1 MAQLRFGTFGPAS
14 VPAKVGGG
22 RVVACFEGQRR
33 KNLFQGKLPIEA
45 QGPVSPTVGLPAVS
59 LDTYLAE
66 ARKEDLGFMNDHN
79 MAAPKTPKSV
89 VVEASMPVMAS
100 GTECS
105 IVQAGAMARGLEDLP
120 YHLPVQILVVSSL
133 GLQVILFLC
142 AGARRRETFSGVPV
156 RVILLWLAYNFGAIF
171 VTITLGRLS
180 LSSSTGNHPLVTL
193 WAPFLLLHLAGPDNI
208 AAYAL
213 QDNQLYLRSLQT
225 FFTQVTGGG
234 YFLYKYR
241 NNSGHLLWLA
251 SQLMFIVG
259 VVKYGERWLA
269 LKRGNLGSIREYLK
283 KHPPAMYRHV
293 HEQDVELKDEES
305 IVRRAHSSF
314 HICKCGMVDYSS
326 EIKPGSQSYMG
337 NMNHLGN
344 WAAAE
349 IQLSLMYD
357 ILYTKAAVIHT
368 WHGYTIRAISPL
380 AILTSLLLF
389 HYSEEDR
396 DSTEVV
402 DIAITYLLFGSALFM
417 EWVSLLNALGSS
429 WMFTTLSNTSSTWL
443 RHNLLCSGRWDRLRR
458 LVLSL
463 NPLVTRGARRW
474 SGNMGQYNILHFC
487 TRPNS
492 SLNRPL
498 LGRLAEL
505 VGLEELWNRKHFSG
519 AIRISDHDLIKVY
532 INSHNE
538 LLYNEKLINTLGTTK
553 HLWGRT
559 TILAHPDE
567 VDVEDFEVTFAA
579 GYTSRAIDSKKHAE
593 NLYKKYVAH
602 KKFSY
607 DTVRLNYSAKVAKE
621 MLEYEIIYGTTKS
634 LEFVLEVWTDMLVYA
649 GNRCSRESHAKKLSS
664 GGELTTIVWLMVE
677 HYHQALLVN
686 RASLEEATSKEDDRV

>member
-1 MAQLRFGTFGPAS
+1 
-14 VPAKVGGG
+14 
-22 RVVACFEGQRR
+22 
-33 KNLFQGKLPIEA
+33 
-45 QGPVSPTVGLPAVS
+45 
-59 LDTYLAE
+59 
-66 ARKEDLGFMNDHN
+66 
-79 MAAPKTPKSV
+79 
-89 VVEASMPVMAS
+89 
-100 GTECS
+100 
-105 IVQAGAMARGLEDLP
+105 MARGLEDLP

-463 NPLVTRGARRW
+463 NPLVTHGARRW

-567 VDVEDFEVTFAA
+567 VDVEDFEVTFGVEFQEAIIIWHIGTDFFISKCKMSTGPLVDTIKALSNYMMFLLVERPYMLPGIVQNKLYDRTCEAIKGVSHQPKSIYSMLRSLFRWHDGPAA

-602 KKFSY
+602 KNFSY